1 MATNLRRKQEK
12 NISKLVVRRLQ
23 DWIPSRHGYL
33 STAISFLILQL
44 KHFPRC
50 YSFFRFRL
58 NPMMTVVKKPLQNEI
73 DELSFA
79 LSWIKLKRMCR
90 VEPELD
96 KATGS
101 VYQKQIGQPDL
112 PTYES
117 MQALCILHLYVSLIR
132 RQINSL
138 TLPFDYFN
146 GSGETNLS
154 K

>member
-1 MATNLRRKQEK
+1 MLVIFQVQVESNNDCGQKASSKWNWWALFR
-12 NISKLVVRRLQ
+12 SKLNKV
-23 DWIPSRHGYL
+23 
-33 STAISFLILQL
+33 A
-44 KHFPRC
+44 
-50 YSFFRFRL
+50 
-58 NPMMTVVKKPLQNEI
+58 
-73 DELSFA
+73 
-79 LSWIKLKRMCR
+79 
-90 VEPELD
+90 PEVD
-96 KATGS
+96 QATGS